1 MVTLKKLVIG
11 CVVTLFVA
19 QAIAMASGLVMDETS
34 LSFSLTPIGGYDSY
48 VGGGGNI
55 AIDGGDEFI
64 KLLLG
69 FGFNQFPADTGYKVQ
84 FGLIPVSQYTGTSA
98 DWNKTLGIEVSYQ
111 SGTTGKAYTT
121 VKGLYDPDNSVTI
134 TDILGGV
141 DGSVTITDILG
152 GVDALVLLTDY
163 EISIGDVLDVSRGYG
178 GTPSGYQTYN
188 PADYVG
194 QAYLIAQVLDPGL
207 TGVSISGSGVAGVV
221 PEPATL
227 LLFGLGGLILRK
239 SRR

>member
-1 MVTLKKLVIG
+1 MVTLKKLVIA
-11 CVVTLFVA
+11 CVVTFFA
-19 QAIAMASGLVMDETS
+19 TQAMATGLVINETS
-34 LSFSLTPIGGYDSY
+34 LNFSLTPVGGYDSY
-48 VGGGGNI
+48 IDGSGSI

-64 KLLLG
+64 PLLLG

-111 SGTTGKAYTT
+111 SGTDGKAYAN
-121 VKGLYDPDNSVTI
+121 VKGLYD
-134 TDILGGV
+134 TDK
-141 DGSVTITDILG
+141 SVTITDILG
-152 GVDALVLLTDY
+152 GVDASVTITDILGGVDACILYTDY
-163 EISIGDVLDVSRGYG
+163 AISIGDVLNVRMGKD

-188 PADYVG
+188 PTEWVGGAYV
-194 QAYLIAQVLDPGL
+194 IAQVLDTGL

-227 LLFGLGGLILRK
+227 LLLGLGGIALRK
-239 SRR
+239 KRR